1 MSEIKLV
8 TKPVIQHD
16 LVSVGKSVTER
27 LEALNINNQVATI
40 DTIQSLKTLRADL
53 NKEFAEF
60 EEQRKTV
67 KKLVNE
73 PYDEMDAIYKREI
86 TEKYNTAGDT
96 LKTKIGQYE
105 DSQKEEKRNNTFAY
119 FTELCFSEEID
130 FVKFDDLGLKFDLT
144 TTEKK
149 YREQVDAFIQKVKDD
164 LVLIDTQ
171 EAKAEILVEFKKTL
185 NASKAITTITE
196 RKAAEKEEEL
206 RILEQKMLNRKNALL
221 AAQLVFDSMT
231 NVYAFNN
238 DIYLSLS
245 DVEALT
251 PEAFK
256 AKLDSI
262 KQQIVDLKPSE
273 TIKSP
278 TVTTLQTESDKVFR
292 LHFEAFATR
301 KQAEKLKQFLLENN
315 IEYKNL

>member
-119 FTELCFSEEID
+119 FTEALFFRRNRLC
-130 FVKFDDLGLKFDLT
+130 
-144 TTEKK
+144 
-149 YREQVDAFIQKVKDD
+149 KV
-164 LVLIDTQ
+164 
-171 EAKAEILVEFKKTL
+171 
-185 NASKAITTITE
+185 
-196 RKAAEKEEEL
+196 
-206 RILEQKMLNRKNALL
+206 
-221 AAQLVFDSMT
+221 
-231 NVYAFNN
+231 
-238 DIYLSLS
+238 
-245 DVEALT
+245 
-251 PEAFK
+251 
-256 AKLDSI
+256 
-262 KQQIVDLKPSE
+262 
-273 TIKSP
+273 
-278 TVTTLQTESDKVFR
+278 
-292 LHFEAFATR
+292 
-301 KQAEKLKQFLLENN
+301 
-315 IEYKNL
+315 